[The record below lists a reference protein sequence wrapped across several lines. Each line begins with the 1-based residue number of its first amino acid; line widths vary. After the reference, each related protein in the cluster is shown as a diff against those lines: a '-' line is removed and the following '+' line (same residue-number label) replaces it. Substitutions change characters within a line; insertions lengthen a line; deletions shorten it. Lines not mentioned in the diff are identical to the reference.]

1 MEGGHGGVRAV
12 PGPALARE
20 KSKFKLFTLSDKI
33 IIEFLDKYIMN
44 IASVN
49 AVLGEWCLLSL

>member
-33 IIEFLDKYIMN
+33 IIEFLDKYIN
-44 IASVN
+44 
-49 AVLGEWCLLSL
+49 EHC